1 MSNVDQI
8 FEKKEIRRIVEQSEF
23 HRESVTHFDLDQI
36 SNYRELPSR
45 IYEIVNF
52 RHFSL
57 PTKKEEIS
65 SSSKRP
71 SEKKRNTFGGV
82 VLLAANF
89 PQILDSFLRFLD
101 RHLFLYMQKK
111 KPKVRDTRTLD
122 GQLYEGSMDRLT
134 LMVSSIANRTSSNA
148 TSRETPSPFIPFPS
162 FERV

>member
-82 VLLAANF
+82 VFLAANF

-111 KPKVRDTRTLD
+111 KAKSARCAYARRPIIRRIDGSTYAHGILD
-122 GQLYEGSMDRLT
+122 R
-134 LMVSSIANRTSSNA
+134 
-148 TSRETPSPFIPFPS
+148 
-162 FERV
+162 

>member
-57 PTKKEEIS
+57 PRRKKFLVPRSVHPRKSVI
-65 SSSKRP
+65 P
-71 SEKKRNTFGGV
+71 LGV
-82 VLLAANF
+82 SFFLL
-89 PQILDSFLRFLD
+89 QTFLRFLIV
-101 RHLFLYMQKK
+101 FFASSIVIFFCTCKK
-111 KPKVRDTRTLD
+111 KKAKSTRTLD

-134 LMVSSIANRTSSNA
+134 LTVSSIANRTSSNA